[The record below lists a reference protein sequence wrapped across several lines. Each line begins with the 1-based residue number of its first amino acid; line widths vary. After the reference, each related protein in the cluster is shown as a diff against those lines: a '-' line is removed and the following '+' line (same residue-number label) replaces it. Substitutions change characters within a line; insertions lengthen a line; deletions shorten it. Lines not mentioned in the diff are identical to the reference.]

1 MLKHL
6 SQSWFMG
13 KIVKVIIFW
22 LLICSILWSATPYH
36 KQLENYDAQMKSASS
51 DEMLKVFHG
60 LKSIYIQAIISSD
73 DPLKKETLE
82 RLIKSAKV
90 LKIDAS
96 KYESELSSMNKS
108 STKEPVA
115 EKILPPKREMEPSS
129 SSTFQ
134 KAPQGKNALRHVN
147 VNDDEIIL
155 EFEQKVS
162 SADIKI
168 FILKSVGNYKK
179 VVDIRAVI
187 LSSPQVSVPR
197 KLQSLRVSQYSNDLL
212 RVVMDASK
220 EFEAQIQ
227 AVENRVI
234 ITLGAPKIVN
244 EKTVKQAEMMPI
256 LTPKKGLKRDKTI
269 VIDAGHGGED
279 AGATGYK
286 QRKEKHLVLEV
297 ALELGKVL
305 KERGYKVYYTR
316 DKDFF
321 IQLRDRT
328 KIANDKNADLF
339 LSIHA
344 NAAPNESKQL
354 SMKGIETFFLSPG
367 KSERS
372 KSVAALENQASM
384 DEMDAY
390 SKETFLNVFNREKI
404 ILSNK
409 AAIDIQSGM
418 LKNVKKKYSVEDGG
432 VREAPFWVLVGA
444 TMPSVLI
451 ELGYISNPEE
461 CEKLFNPQYQKLLVE
476 GMSDGIDK
484 YFNNL

>member
-1 MLKHL
+1 
-6 SQSWFMG
+6 MG
-13 KIVKVIIFW
+13 KIVKLVIFW
-22 LLICSILWSATPYH
+22 LLTCSFLWSATNYH
-36 KQLENYDAQMKSASS
+36 KQLEMYDAQMKSASS

-60 LKSIYIQAIISSD
+60 LKSVYIQAIISND
-73 DPLKKETLE
+73 DSLKKETLE

-90 LKIDAS
+90 LKLDAS
-96 KYESELSSMNKS
+96 KYESELSFMNKS

-115 EKILPPKREMEPSS
+115 EKVSPPKKEIEPDTSA
-129 SSTFQ
+129 TFQ

-147 VNDDEIIL
+147 VNEDEIIL
-155 EFEQKVS
+155 EFDQKVS
-162 SADIKI
+162 SNDIKI

-187 LSSPQVSVPR
+187 LSSPKVSVPR

-212 RVVMDASK
+212 RVVMDAPK

-227 AVENRVI
+227 ASDNKVVI
-234 ITLGAPKIVN
+234 SLGSSKIVN
-244 EKTVKQAEMMPI
+244 EKIVKQPEVI
-256 LTPKKGLKRDKTI
+256 TTPVAKKGIRRDKTI

-297 ALELGKVL
+297 AMELGKAL

-476 GMSDGIDK
+476 GISDGIDK

>member
-1 MLKHL
+1 
-6 SQSWFMG
+6 MG
-13 KIVKVIIFW
+13 KIVKLVIFW
-22 LLICSILWSATPYH
+22 LLTCSFLWSATNYH
-36 KQLENYDAQMKSASS
+36 KQLEMYDAQMKSASS

-60 LKSIYIQAIISSD
+60 LKSVYIQAIISND
-73 DPLKKETLE
+73 DSLKKETLE

-90 LKIDAS
+90 LKLDAS
-96 KYESELSSMNKS
+96 KYESELSFMNKS

-115 EKILPPKREMEPSS
+115 EKVSPPKKEIEPDASA
-129 SSTFQ
+129 TFQ

-147 VNDDEIIL
+147 VNEDEIIL
-155 EFEQKVS
+155 EFDQKVS
-162 SADIKI
+162 SNDIKI

-187 LSSPQVSVPR
+187 LSSPKVSVPR

-212 RVVMDASK
+212 RVVMDAPK

-227 AVENRVI
+227 ASDNKVVI
-234 ITLGAPKIVN
+234 SLGSSKIVS
-244 EKTVKQAEMMPI
+244 EKIVKQPEVI
-256 LTPKKGLKRDKTI
+256 TTPVAKKGIRRDKTI

-297 ALELGKVL
+297 AMELGKAL

-476 GMSDGIDK
+476 GISDGIDK

>member
-1 MLKHL
+1 
-6 SQSWFMG
+6 MG
-13 KIVKVIIFW
+13 KIVKLVIFW
-22 LLICSILWSATPYH
+22 LLTCSFLWSATNYH
-36 KQLENYDAQMKSASS
+36 KQLEMYDAQMKSASS

-60 LKSIYIQAIISSD
+60 LKSVYIQAIISND
-73 DPLKKETLE
+73 DSLKKETLE

-90 LKIDAS
+90 LKLDAS
-96 KYESELSSMNKS
+96 KYESELSFMNKS

-115 EKILPPKREMEPSS
+115 EKVSPPKKEIEPDASA
-129 SSTFQ
+129 TFQ
-134 KAPQGKNALRHVN
+134 KAPQGKNALRHVE
-147 VNDDEIIL
+147 VNEDEIIL
-155 EFEQKVS
+155 EFEQKIS
-162 SADIKI
+162 SNDIKI

-187 LSSPQVSVPR
+187 LSSPKVSVPR

-212 RVVMDASK
+212 RVVMDAPK

-227 AVENRVI
+227 AADNKVI
-234 ITLGAPKIVN
+234 ISLGSSKIV
-244 EKTVKQAEMMPI
+244 KQPQVVTMPVA
-256 LTPKKGLKRDKTI
+256 KKGIRRDKTI

-297 ALELGKVL
+297 AMELGKEL

-461 CEKLFNPQYQKLLVE
+461 CEKLFNSQYQKLLVE

>member
-1 MLKHL
+1 
-6 SQSWFMG
+6 MG
-13 KIVKVIIFW
+13 KIVKLVIFW
-22 LLICSILWSATPYH
+22 LLTCSFLWSATNYH
-36 KQLENYDAQMKSASS
+36 KQLEMYDAQMKSASS

-60 LKSIYIQAIISSD
+60 LKSVYIQAIISND
-73 DPLKKETLE
+73 DSLKKETLE

-90 LKIDAS
+90 LKLDAS
-96 KYESELSSMNKS
+96 KYESELSFMNKS

-115 EKILPPKREMEPSS
+115 EKVSPPKKEIEPDASA
-129 SSTFQ
+129 TFQ

-147 VNDDEIIL
+147 VNEDEIIL
-155 EFEQKVS
+155 EFDQKIS
-162 SADIKI
+162 SNDIKI
-168 FILKSVGNYKK
+168 FVLKSVGNYKK

-187 LSSPQVSVPR
+187 LSSPKVSVPR

-212 RVVMDASK
+212 RVVMDAPK

-227 AVENRVI
+227 ASDNKVVI
-234 ITLGAPKIVN
+234 SLGSSKIVS
-244 EKTVKQAEMMPI
+244 EKIVKQPEVI
-256 LTPKKGLKRDKTI
+256 TTPVAKKGIRRDKTI

-297 ALELGKVL
+297 AMELGKAL

-476 GMSDGIDK
+476 GISDGIDK

>member
-1 MLKHL
+1 
-6 SQSWFMG
+6 MG
-13 KIVKVIIFW
+13 KIVKLVIFW
-22 LLICSILWSATPYH
+22 LLTCSFLWSATNYH
-36 KQLENYDAQMKSASS
+36 KQLEMYDAQMKSASS

-60 LKSIYIQAIISSD
+60 LKSVYIQAIISND
-73 DPLKKETLE
+73 DSLKKETLE

-96 KYESELSSMNKS
+96 KYESELSLMSKS
-108 STKEPVA
+108 STKEPVV
-115 EKILPPKREMEPSS
+115 EKVLPPKREIEPNASA
-129 SSTFQ
+129 TFQ
-134 KAPQGKNALRHVN
+134 KAPQGKNALRNVN
-147 VNDDEIIL
+147 VSEDEITL
-155 EFEQKVS
+155 EFEQKIAS
-162 SADIKI
+162 SEIKV
-168 FILKSVGNYKK
+168 FALKSVDNYKK
-179 VVDIRAVI
+179 IIDIRAVI
-187 LSSPQVSVPR
+187 LSSPQVHVPK

-212 RVVMDASK
+212 RVVMDAPK
-220 EFEAQIQ
+220 EFETQIQ

-234 ITLGAPKIVN
+234 ITLGSPSKLVN
-244 EKTVKQAEMMPI
+244 EKVTKQPEITSAI
-256 LTPKKGLKRDKTI
+256 TPPPTKVMKKGKII
-269 VIDAGHGGED
+269 VIDAGHGGD
-279 AGATGYK
+279 DPGATGYK
-286 QRKEKHLVLEV
+286 QKKEKNLVLEV
-297 ALELGKVL
+297 ALELGNVL
-305 KERGYKVYYTR
+305 KEKGYKVYYTR

-339 LSIHA
+339 ISIHA

-372 KSVAALENQASM
+372 KSVAALENQSSM
-384 DEMDAY
+384 EDMDAY

-418 LKNVKKKYSVEDGG
+418 LKNIKKKYSVEDGG

-444 TMPSVLI
+444 TMPAVLI

-476 GMSDGIDK
+476 GISHGIDK

>member
-1 MLKHL
+1 
-6 SQSWFMG
+6 MG
-13 KIVKVIIFW
+13 KIVKLIIFW
-22 LLICSILWSATPYH
+22 LLTCSFLWSATNYH
-36 KQLENYDAQMKSASS
+36 KQLEMYDTQMKSASS

-73 DPLKKETLE
+73 DSLKKETLE
-82 RLIKSAKV
+82 RLIKSAKI

-96 KYESELSSMNKS
+96 KYEAELSSMNKS

-115 EKILPPKREMEPSS
+115 EKVLPPKKELDA

-147 VNDDEIIL
+147 VHEDEIIL

-162 SADIKI
+162 SSDIKI
-168 FILKSVGNYKK
+168 FILKSVGNYKR

-187 LSSPQVSVPR
+187 LSSPQVNVPK

-212 RVVMDASK
+212 RVVMDSSK
-220 EFEAQIQ
+220 EFDAQIQ
-227 AVENRVI
+227 AIDNKVI
-234 ITLGAPKIVN
+234 IALDSLKAVS
-244 EKTVKQAEMMPI
+244 EKTVKQPEVATM
-256 LTPKKGLKRDKTI
+256 TTAKKRLKRDKTI

-286 QRKEKHLVLEV
+286 QRKEKHLVLEI
-297 ALELGKVL
+297 ALELGKAL
-305 KERGYKVYYTR
+305 KERGYRVYYTR

-321 IQLRDRT
+321 IPLRDRT

-409 AAIDIQSGM
+409 AAIDIQSSM
-418 LKNVKKKYSVEDGG
+418 LKNIKKKYSVEDGG

-461 CEKLFNPQYQKLLVE
+461 CEKLFNSQYQRLLVE
-476 GMSDGIDK
+476 GISDGIDK
-484 YFNNL
+484 YFTNNL

>member
-1 MLKHL
+1 
-6 SQSWFMG
+6 MG
-13 KIVKVIIFW
+13 KIVKLVIFW
-22 LLICSILWSATPYH
+22 LLTCSFLWSATNYH
-36 KQLENYDAQMKSASS
+36 KQLEMYDAQMKSASS

-60 LKSIYIQAIISSD
+60 LKSVYIQAIISND
-73 DPLKKETLE
+73 DSLKKETLE

-90 LKIDAS
+90 LKLDAS
-96 KYESELSSMNKS
+96 KYESELSFMNKS

-115 EKILPPKREMEPSS
+115 EKVSPPKKEIEPDASA
-129 SSTFQ
+129 TFQ
-134 KAPQGKNALRHVN
+134 KAPQGKNALRHVE
-147 VNDDEIIL
+147 VNEDEIIL
-155 EFEQKVS
+155 EFEQKIS
-162 SADIKI
+162 SNDIKI

-187 LSSPQVSVPR
+187 LSSPKVSVPR

-212 RVVMDASK
+212 RVVMDAPK

-227 AVENRVI
+227 AADNKVI
-234 ITLGAPKIVN
+234 ISLGSSKIVS
-244 EKTVKQAEMMPI
+244 EKIVKQPQVTTMPVA
-256 LTPKKGLKRDKTI
+256 KKGIRRDKTI

-297 ALELGKVL
+297 AMELGKEL

-461 CEKLFNPQYQKLLVE
+461 CEKLFNSQYQKLLVE

>member
-1 MLKHL
+1 MEKT
-6 SQSWFMG
+6 
-13 KIVKVIIFW
+13 VRVIIFW
-22 LLICSILWSATPYH
+22 LLTCSILWAATNYH
-36 KQLENYDAQMKSASS
+36 KQLEIYDTQMKSASS

-60 LKSIYIQAIISSD
+60 LKSIYIQAIISND

-90 LKIDAS
+90 LKLDAS

-108 STKEPVA
+108 SSKELDR
-115 EKILPPKREMEPSS
+115 EKVLPPKREVVQS

-134 KAPQGKNALRHVN
+134 KAPQGKNALRHVS
-147 VNDDEIIL
+147 VNEDEIIL
-155 EFEQKVS
+155 EFEQKIS
-162 SADIKI
+162 SNDIKI

-179 VVDIRAVI
+179 VIDIRAVI

-197 KLQSLRVSQYSNDLL
+197 KLQSLRVSQYSTDLL
-212 RVVMDASK
+212 RVVMDATK

-227 AVENRVI
+227 TSENKVF
-234 ITLGAPKIVN
+234 ITLGSAKVVN
-244 EKTVKQAEMMPI
+244 EKIIKQPEVTSMPTV
-256 LTPKKGLKRDKTI
+256 KKGLRRGKTI

-286 QRKEKHLVLEV
+286 QRKEKHLVLEI

-305 KERGYKVYYTR
+305 KERGYKVSYTR

-321 IQLRDRT
+321 IPLRDRT

-372 KSVAALENQASM
+372 KRVAALENQASM

-409 AAIDIQSGM
+409 AAIDIQSSM
-418 LKNVKKKYSVEDGG
+418 LRNIKKKYSVEDGG
-432 VREAPFWVLVGA
+432 IREAPFWVLVGA
-444 TMPSVLI
+444 SMPSVLI

-476 GMSDGIDK
+476 GISDGIDK
-484 YFNNL
+484 YFINNL

>member
-1 MLKHL
+1 
-6 SQSWFMG
+6 MG
-13 KIVKVIIFW
+13 KIVKLVIFW
-22 LLICSILWSATPYH
+22 LLTCSFLWSATNYH
-36 KQLENYDAQMKSASS
+36 KQLEMYDAQMKSASS

-60 LKSIYIQAIISSD
+60 LKSVYIQAIISND
-73 DPLKKETLE
+73 DSLKKETLE

-90 LKIDAS
+90 LKLDAS
-96 KYESELSSMNKS
+96 KYESELSFMNKS

-115 EKILPPKREMEPSS
+115 ERVPPPKKEIEPDASA
-129 SSTFQ
+129 TFQ

-147 VNDDEIIL
+147 VNEDEIIL
-155 EFEQKVS
+155 EFDQKVS
-162 SADIKI
+162 SNDIKI

-187 LSSPQVSVPR
+187 LSSPKVSVPR

-212 RVVMDASK
+212 RVVMDAPK

-227 AVENRVI
+227 ASDNKVVI
-234 ITLGAPKIVN
+234 SLGSSKIVS
-244 EKTVKQAEMMPI
+244 EKIVKQPEVI
-256 LTPKKGLKRDKTI
+256 TTPVAKKGIRRDKTI

-297 ALELGKVL
+297 AMELGKAL

-476 GMSDGIDK
+476 GISDGIDK

>member
-1 MLKHL
+1 
-6 SQSWFMG
+6 MG
-13 KIVKVIIFW
+13 KIVKLVIFW
-22 LLICSILWSATPYH
+22 LLTCSFLWSATNYH
-36 KQLENYDAQMKSASS
+36 KQLEMYDAQMKSASS

-60 LKSIYIQAIISSD
+60 LKSVYIQAIISND
-73 DPLKKETLE
+73 DSLKKETLE

-90 LKIDAS
+90 LKLDAS
-96 KYESELSSMNKS
+96 KYESELSFMNKS

-115 EKILPPKREMEPSS
+115 EKVSPPKKEIEPDASA
-129 SSTFQ
+129 TFQ

-147 VNDDEIIL
+147 VNEDEIIL
-155 EFEQKVS
+155 EFDQKIS
-162 SADIKI
+162 SNDIKI
-168 FILKSVGNYKK
+168 FVLKSVGNYKK

-187 LSSPQVSVPR
+187 LSSPKVSVPR

-212 RVVMDASK
+212 RVVMDAPK

-227 AVENRVI
+227 ASDNKVVI
-234 ITLGAPKIVN
+234 SLGSSKIVS
-244 EKTVKQAEMMPI
+244 EKIVKQPEVI
-256 LTPKKGLKRDKTI
+256 TTPVAKKGIRRDKTI

-297 ALELGKVL
+297 AMELGKAL

-444 TMPSVLI
+444 TMLQFS
-451 ELGYISNPEE
+451 
-461 CEKLFNPQYQKLLVE
+461 
-476 GMSDGIDK
+476 
-484 YFNNL
+484 